1 MEIEVPDKVLPC
13 PTIRSK
19 TWHGASLILCFSI
32 CKLATRLV
40 CSLNNDLLNACY
52 GMTGESAVDFLK
64 TLDLMKYIFSSDDTD
79 NKNMSMYSRFM
90 VVSCYAVK

>member
-1 MEIEVPDKVLPC
+1 
-13 PTIRSK
+13 
-19 TWHGASLILCFSI
+19 
-32 CKLATRLV
+32 
-40 CSLNNDLLNACY
+40 
-52 GMTGESAVDFLK
+52 MTGESAVDFLK